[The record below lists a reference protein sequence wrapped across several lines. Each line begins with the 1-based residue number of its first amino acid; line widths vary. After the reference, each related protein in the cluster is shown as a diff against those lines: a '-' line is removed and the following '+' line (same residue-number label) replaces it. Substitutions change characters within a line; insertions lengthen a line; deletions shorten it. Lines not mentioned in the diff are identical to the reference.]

1 VSEPKPPI
9 TLDPKA
15 AALLGFVERDFKRFE
30 SRARH
35 LRANLAELEGD
46 ISEDILVH
54 QQLLEELTRKL
65 LLVSSN
71 IAEQDVELALKTA
84 VVALK
89 CHAEFREFVTPI
101 ARRLGEQIRAQ
112 KALAVSAT
120 RSLTDGAER
129 KALTSGAARGSG
141 HGHGTR
147 RGRRARPARAEADTS
162 EERSAGAVDGRLL
175 GISNGQDPETGRP
188 VIWTMDE
195 RDKEHPIKPF
205 PENLDYL
212 HYLVEL
218 LDNPPEPLTVIEKS
232 SQVMATTTIMLHS
245 SHDCAL
251 HSGRKV
257 MLSKHKEAEAEA
269 ILRDKVR
276 FPWSQM
282 PSWLQ
287 RALPISKTPA
297 NRVTW
302 TNTNS
307 MIWGLTE
314 NAAAAEARGNTYT
327 RGLIDEGEYQDG
339 LQALITAMRPRTE
352 QVVLWSTPAIGGHGA
367 SVTKRLLATT

>member
-1 VSEPKPPI
+1 MV
-9 TLDPKA
+9 
-15 AALLGFVERDFKRFE
+15 
-30 SRARH
+30 
-35 LRANLAELEGD
+35 
-46 ISEDILVH
+46 
-54 QQLLEELTRKL
+54 Q
-65 LLVSSN
+65 
-71 IAEQDVELALKTA
+71 
-84 VVALK
+84 
-89 CHAEFREFVTPI
+89 
-101 ARRLGEQIRAQ
+101 
-112 KALAVSAT
+112 
-120 RSLTDGAER
+120 
-129 KALTSGAARGSG
+129 
-141 HGHGTR
+141 
-147 RGRRARPARAEADTS
+147 RGRRSRLEPLVDLVMGTAHEEEDVLGRPELKLTPARKEAL
-162 EERSAGAVDGRLL
+162 ERWTDDCWGFLTGK
-175 GISNGQDPETGRP
+175 DPETGRP

-245 SHDCAL
+245 SHGCAL

-314 NAAAAEARGNTYT
+314 NAAAAEARGNTSP